1 MDLNRYSKRTVTN
14 ETSTKQIIS
23 YFTSQQEAS
32 NTKNDYH
39 QKIFDY
45 PDKRNSKTLSFVPN
59 CIQQPPSIPTLQNAW
74 RKHNLP
80 NFALTIKGVG
90 GGGGNAMEG
99 NNQFQIVEPNGQFH
113 NMSSGGG
120 GGNNQVYNSQFQNNQ
135 IHGSQS
141 GGSQNQNNQYGNYR
155 GENHR
160 VKRLGHA
167 AILGKIE

>member
-1 MDLNRYSKRTVTN
+1 M
-14 ETSTKQIIS
+14 
-23 YFTSQQEAS
+23 
-32 NTKNDYH
+32 
-39 QKIFDY
+39 
-45 PDKRNSKTLSFVPN
+45 
-59 CIQQPPSIPTLQNAW
+59 
-74 RKHNLP
+74 P
-80 NFALTIKGVG
+80 NFALTIKGV